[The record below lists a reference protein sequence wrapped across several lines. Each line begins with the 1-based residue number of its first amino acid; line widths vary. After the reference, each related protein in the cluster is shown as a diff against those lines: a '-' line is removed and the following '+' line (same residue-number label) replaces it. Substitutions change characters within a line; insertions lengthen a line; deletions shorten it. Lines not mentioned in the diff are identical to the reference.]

1 MSRENQEESKGSKS
15 LKSVIYICV
24 SLIAVYL
31 VGIFQVYPRL
41 AGTQFL
47 AHPLNLLYF
56 FGLIPGLAIA
66 LALATLLYT
75 KSTDELLWAKWLLAI
90 PLLIVLPILG
100 MDSSRCINWG
110 GIDCAFIVSVL
121 VFSCITI
128 PLLAGYDNAR
138 GRTYKWITIL
148 FLFVTYIMAA
158 YIIFLVTVYGG
169 NNIVRAYSDMLLGT
183 MF

>member
-1 MSRENQEESKGSKS
+1 MRHRIILNFEAERKGMTTDDAIKALLKMSRENQEESKGSKS

-90 PLLIVLPILG
+90 PLLIRPAYPG

-110 GIDCAFIVSVL
+110 GSGCS
-121 VFSCITI
+121 
-128 PLLAGYDNAR
+128 GYC
-138 GRTYKWITIL
+138 
-148 FLFVTYIMAA
+148 
-158 YIIFLVTVYGG
+158 
-169 NNIVRAYSDMLLGT
+169 
-183 MF
+183 